1 MAYDN
6 LRETLDA
13 LPERRL
19 LRLRDEVSDSPDAST
34 HEIDGVQIL
43 KEPLLQLINQ
53 AIVIDESSQ
62 AGARDPG
69 DGRAR

>member
-6 LRETLDA
+6 LREILDPM
-13 LPERRL
+13 PERRL

-53 AIVIDESSQ
+53 ALVIDESS
-62 AGARDPG
+62 
-69 DGRAR
+69 